1 MKETRKQIEAVI
13 ELTRSVY
20 RSVDEKIADAV
31 NRSPDRK
38 KQFTRIYA
46 NLPDGSAWI
55 SDVPEIRGIVRG
67 VGYDSK
73 TGEALLVSMSPDN
86 KENFTVAAALPLES
100 LLRLMKFL
108 EKLDFGET
116 AAAPAEDGAPE
127 SKDTDQQAAPAPKE
141 EEPGDG
147 TAGKEPEKQQVN
159 TSAEERSATFVGH
172 PIKPKE
178 DIFG

>member
-38 KQFTRIYA
+38 KQFTRIYT

-67 VGYDSK
+67 IGYDSK

-100 LLRLMKFL
+100 LLHLTRFL
-108 EKLDFGET
+108 EKLDFGQ
-116 AAAPAEDGAPE
+116 AATTPEQNAPTEVGKGPDKPAE
-127 SKDTDQQAAPAPKE
+127 PAPKE
-141 EEPGDG
+141 DKPEDK
-147 TAGKEPEKQQVN
+147 AKEQKPEKQEG